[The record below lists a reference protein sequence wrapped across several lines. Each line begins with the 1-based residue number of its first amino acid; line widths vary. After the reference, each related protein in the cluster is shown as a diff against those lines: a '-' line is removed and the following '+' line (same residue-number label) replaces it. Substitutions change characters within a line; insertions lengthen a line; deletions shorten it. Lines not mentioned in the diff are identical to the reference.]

1 LDSNRK
7 AQFHNVLSEPGYR
20 NEFIAEKSKIY
31 KKIKVGLLKK
41 KKKFPSF
48 LPYRER
54 ERDIERQTETEG
66 DRRNI
71 YGN

>member
-1 LDSNRK
+1 MNSLLK
-7 AQFHNVLSEPGYR
+7 KLK
-20 NEFIAEKSKIY
+20 FI

-54 ERDIERQTETEG
+54 ERHRETDRDRGRQTETEG

-71 YGN
+71 YGK